1 MLMNRTD
8 GKEYV
13 LSLSYGKDSLGCL
26 GAIEELGWPLDR
38 IVHAEVWATD
48 TIPADLPPMVEFKA
62 KADAIILERWG
73 IEVEH
78 VCAMT
83 TYERCFYKPITRQAA
98 GFEDRIG
105 LNRGFPYQKGAWCQR
120 DLKVAALNGQRKKT
134 FESDIIYRVM
144 SDKSKRSGEYHGW
157 PMTKGPIC
165 QSQLKRNLCRGQ
177 RTQFNISASHLTN
190 RGALDSYR
198 IQRSVLLSQPGGQK
212 QCAGSGVR
220 PMTFC
225 RRFTPQLLVAAA
237 GSAITK
243 ALTSSASCGTN
254 TRNIGR

>member
-1 MLMNRTD
+1 MLMSRAD

-26 GAIEELGWPLDR
+26 GAIEGLGWPLDR

-83 TYERCFYKPITRQAA
+83 TYERCFYKPITRQAE

-144 SDKSKRSGEYHGW
+144 SDKSKRSGEYPQEAEGCS
-157 PMTKGPIC
+157 GPAP
-165 QSQLKRNLCRGQ
+165 R
-177 RTQFNISASHLTN
+177 
-190 RGALDSYR
+190 
-198 IQRSVLLSQPGGQK
+198 PGG
-212 QCAGSGVR
+212 G
-220 PMTFC
+220 
-225 RRFTPQLLVAAA
+225 RR
-237 GSAITK
+237 
-243 ALTSSASCGTN
+243 
-254 TRNIGR
+254 